1 MVAAL
6 SLLTG
11 YFAAAQTPLGLN
23 DAVAYA
29 LKHKAEAV
37 KARLDIKNS
46 AYVIEEARAN
56 ALPQINANGG
66 LTYNAI
72 LQQMA
77 LNMGGQSMVIKMGL
91 PWQSTATVQLDQQIF
106 NLAVFTGLKAARST
120 KEFYVINAELTE
132 EQIVEKVAGS
142 YYEVFRTQSKIATIN
157 STISN
162 TERVRDVISSLFDN
176 GLARKIDLDRMNV
189 TLNNLSAGK
198 QQLQNALQLQEN
210 SLKYLIGMDI
220 SEPVVLP
227 EGTFEIDHSLVLDRS
242 AADIEN
248 RTEIRL
254 MEQQGQLL
262 HYNKQAI
269 AAQRYPTLALSANY
283 GYLGLGDKFPYFA
296 GSNSGVNWS
305 DMSAVSLNLRVPIFS
320 GFSTRARIQ
329 QAQIEIDKYETDLR
343 DTRLAL
349 SLALENAFTQ
359 LSNSLMTL
367 NVQKSNVNLAQEVL
381 INIENN
387 YKNGLASLTDLLDA
401 ETSYADARNSY
412 TGALL
417 DYKLAEVQLVK
428 ARGELKSYYST
439 SH

>member
-1 MVAAL
+1 MVAAVFLL
-6 SLLTG
+6 SG
-11 YFAAAQTPLGLN
+11 YFAVGQTSLGLN
-23 DAVAYA
+23 DAVTYA

-37 KARLDIKNS
+37 KARLDVKNS
-46 AYVIEEARAN
+46 AYVIEEARSN

-91 PWQSTATVQLDQQIF
+91 PWQSTAAVQLDQQIF

-120 KEFYVINAELTE
+120 KEFYLINAELTE
-132 EQIVEKVAGS
+132 EQIVEKVANS
-142 YYEVFRTQSKIATIN
+142 YYEVYKTKSQIATIN
-157 STISN
+157 STIGN

-176 GLARKIDLDRMNV
+176 GLAKKIDLDRMNV
-189 TLNNLSAGK
+189 TLNNLVSNK
-198 QQLQNALQLQEN
+198 QQLENALQLQEN

-220 SEPVVLP
+220 AEKVALSD
-227 EGTFEIDHSLVLDRS
+227 GTFEIDHALALDRS
-242 AADIEN
+242 SGIDN

-254 MEQQGQLL
+254 MEQQGKLL
-262 HYNKQAI
+262 RYNKKAI
-269 AAQRYPTLALSANY
+269 AAQRYPTLAFSANY
-283 GYLGLGDKFPYFA
+283 GYLGLGEKFPYFA
-296 GSNSGVNWS
+296 GQNNGVNWS
-305 DMSAVSLNLRVPIFS
+305 EMSAISLNLSVPIFR
-320 GFSTRARIQ
+320 GFATRAKIG
-329 QAQIEIDKYETDLR
+329 QAQVEIEKYEADLR

-349 SLALENAFTQ
+349 NLAKENAYTQ
-359 LSNSLMTL
+359 IKNSLMTL
-367 NVQKSNVNLAQEVL
+367 NVQKANVNLAQEVL
-381 INIENN
+381 SNIENN

-428 ARGELKSYYST
+428 AKGDLKSYYST
-439 SH
+439 SK